1 MRISRAVIAVMGA
14 LAHLPALLAPA
25 FAQSLD
31 TIGTRAQG
39 MGGAFVGVADD
50 ASGVYWNPAGLAGGA
65 YFSLVL
71 DGNAARAVPDGVAD
85 GATRTGWLLALTTPA
100 LGLSYARLQTT
111 VVRPAGGIPEN
122 SHIQS
127 LVTQHV
133 GATLVQSLAD
143 RVAVG
148 ATVKV
153 IRGIAAAADVA
164 GNDREALLDHADLI
178 GRGSNR
184 VDLDVGVMAT
194 GAFGRAG
201 LTIRNLTAPA
211 FDTGGGE
218 ELSLQ
223 RQVRGG
229 ASVLLLPAW
238 KLAADVDLLKTD
250 HPFGELRE
258 VSLGTEGQVNR
269 RLAARGGLRFN
280 TAGDRA
286 PALSVGASYAVLG
299 SVQIDA
305 QVTGGSDKSFSG
317 WGIAGRMV
325 F

>member
-1 MRISRAVIAVMGA
+1 MVSLACLGA
-14 LAHLPALLAPA
+14 LPGLA

-50 ASGVYWNPAGLAGGA
+50 ASGVYWNHAGLAGGA

-71 DGNAARAVPDGVAD
+71 DGNAARSVPEGVAN
-85 GATRTGWLLALTTPA
+85 GASRTGWLLALTTPA
-100 LGLSYARLQTT
+100 LGLSYARLQNT
-111 VVRPAGGIPEN
+111 VVSRASGVPEN
-122 SHIQS
+122 SHVES

-133 GATLVQSLAD
+133 GATLVQSLVD

-153 IRGIAAAADVA
+153 IRGIAAAADVP

-178 GRGSNR
+178 GHGSNR

-201 LTIRNLTAPA
+201 LTVRNVTAPG
-211 FDTGGGE
+211 FDTGAGV
-218 ELSLQ
+218 ELSLP

-238 KLAADVDLLKTD
+238 KVAADVDLLRVEG
-250 HPFGELRE
+250 PFGRLRE
-258 VSLGTEGQVNR
+258 VSFGTEGQVSR
-269 RLAARGGLRFN
+269 RLAARGGLRFIA
-280 TAGDRA
+280 AGDHA

-305 QVTGGSDKSFSG
+305 QVTGGSDKSFRG

>member
-1 MRISRAVIAVMGA
+1 MRITAAAVASLVLLGG
-14 LAHLPALLAPA
+14 LLALPGLA
-25 FAQSLD
+25 FTQSLD
-31 TIGTRAQG
+31 TISTRAQG

-71 DGNAARAVPDGVAD
+71 DGNAARSVPEGVAN
-85 GATRTGWLLALTTPA
+85 GASRTGWLLALTTPA

-111 VVRPAGGIPEN
+111 VVSRAAGVPEN
-122 SHIQS
+122 SHIES

-133 GATLVQSLAD
+133 GATLVQSIVD

-153 IRGIAAAADVA
+153 IRGIAASADVP
-164 GNDREALLDHADLI
+164 GNDRDALLDADLI

-194 GAFGRAG
+194 GAVGRVG
-201 LTIRNLTAPA
+201 LTFRNVTAPG
-211 FDTGGGE
+211 FDTGAGE

-238 KLAADVDLLKTD
+238 KVAADVDLLRVD
-250 HPFGELRE
+250 GPFGGLRE
-258 VSLGTEGQVNR
+258 VSFGTEGQVSR

-280 TAGDRA
+280 AAGDRA

-305 QVTGGSDKSFSG
+305 QVTGGSDKSFRG